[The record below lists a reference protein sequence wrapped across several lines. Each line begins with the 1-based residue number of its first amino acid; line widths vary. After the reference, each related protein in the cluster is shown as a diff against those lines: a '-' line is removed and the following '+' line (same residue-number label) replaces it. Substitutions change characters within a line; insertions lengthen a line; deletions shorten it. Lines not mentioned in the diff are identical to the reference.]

1 MGLPFPHLDAQRVAR
16 TSPKAKKGAAKSGP
30 RTGLE
35 KGLCLEGA
43 EPLKVTTVTHFQLFL
58 RRPKAPKKE
67 SKRERKGSPNRE
79 NPSLKHPWAS
89 LWPLVGSIFEPLA
102 STLFFNTVQAHNW
115 RPPPPKM
122 GRLRW
127 GRHPSGVV
135 GIVHFSV
142 LEEVIVWVLA
152 SFSIFRL
159 CAAP

>member
-16 TSPKAKKGAAKSGP
+16 TSPKAKKGATKSGP

-102 STLFFNTVQAHNW
+102 STLFFNTVQAQN
-115 RPPPPKM
+115 RLPPLKKN
-122 GRLRW
+122 GASAARA
-127 GRHPSGVV
+127 GSSGGV

>member
-16 TSPKAKKGAAKSGP
+16 TSPKAKKGATKSGP

-43 EPLKVTTVTHFQLFL
+43 EPLKVTTVTQFQLFL

-67 SKRERKGSPNRE
+67 SKREPKGSPNRE

-102 STLFFNTVQAHNW
+102 STLFFNTVQAQN
-115 RPPPPKM
+115 RSPPN
-122 GRLRW
+122 GASA
-127 GRHPSGVV
+127 GGAAPSGGV
-135 GIVHFSV
+135 GILHFSV

>member
-16 TSPKAKKGAAKSGP
+16 TSPKAKKGATKSGP

-58 RRPKAPKKE
+58 RRPEAPKKE

-102 STLFFNTVQAHNW
+102 STLFFNTVQAQN
-115 RPPPPKM
+115 RSPK
-122 GRLRW
+122 W
-127 GRHPSGVV
+127 GVGGKGGGSGTV
-135 GIVHFSV
+135 GILHFSV

-152 SFSIFRL
+152 SFGKCRL

>member
-16 TSPKAKKGAAKSGP
+16 TSPKAKKGATKSGP

-58 RRPKAPKKE
+58 RRPEAPKKE

-89 LWPLVGSIFEPLA
+89 LWPLVDSILEPLS
-102 STLFFNTVQAHNW
+102 STLFFNTVQAQN
-115 RPPPPKM
+115 RSPPQM
-122 GRLRW
+122 GRRRQ
-127 GRHPSGVV
+127 GRGALGVWEYC
-135 GIVHFSV
+135 I
-142 LEEVIVWVLA
+142 LA
-152 SFSIFRL
+152 CWRRL
-159 CAAP
+159 LCGF

>member
-1 MGLPFPHLDAQRVAR
+1 M
-16 TSPKAKKGAAKSGP
+16 
-30 RTGLE
+30 GLE

-58 RRPKAPKKE
+58 RRPEAPKKE

-102 STLFFNTVQAHNW
+102 STLFFNTVQAHN
-115 RPPPPKM
+115 RSPPPPQKGFGGGGGPP
-122 GRLRW
+122 GR
-127 GRHPSGVV
+127 SGVV
-135 GIVHFSV
+135 GILHFSV